1 MSPLTMARLQLI
13 AAAVLFSTG
22 GAAIKAAEFT
32 GWQIAGFRSG
42 IAVLAL
48 LLMTPAAR
56 KGWSPA
62 SALVGLAYAGCL
74 TLFVLANRLTTAA
87 NTIFLQSTAPLY
99 LLVLAPWLLKE
110 PVRRKDIGFM
120 LAVGFGLMLFFVGV
134 ETPAATAPDPVQ
146 GNLLALASGFC
157 WALAVCGLRWLSLGS
172 KGSPLAAVVSGN
184 LTAFL
189 ISLPFAL
196 PVGVHGAGDWGIIVY
211 LGVFQI
217 ALAYIFVT
225 RAINH
230 VPALEASLL
239 LLIEPVLN
247 PIWAWV
253 VHREVPGAWA
263 LLGGAVILAATTAKS
278 WAERRVAA
286 EPA

>member
-1 MSPLTMARLQLI
+1 MSPLTKARLQLI
-13 AAAVLFSTG
+13 AAAALFSTG
-22 GAAIKAAEFT
+22 GAAIKSAEFT
-32 GWQIAGFRSG
+32 GWQIAGLRSG

-48 LLMTPAAR
+48 LLFTPAR
-56 KGWSPA
+56 TGWSLP
-62 SALVGLAYAGCL
+62 SVVVGLAYAGCL

-99 LLVLAPWLLKE
+99 LLILAPWLLKE

-120 LAVGFGLMLFFVGV
+120 LAVGLGLMLFFVGV
-134 ETPAATAPDPVQ
+134 DTPAATAPNPVH

-157 WALAVCGLRWLSLGS
+157 WALAVCGLRWLSVGA

-189 ISLPFAL
+189 ISLPFAWPL
-196 PVGVHGAGDWGIIVY
+196 GGHAVADWAIVIY

-217 ALAYIFVT
+217 ALAYVFVT

-230 VPALEASLL
+230 IPALEASLL
-239 LLIEPVLN
+239 LLLEPVLN

-253 VHREVPGAWA
+253 VHREVPGVWA
-263 LLGGAVILAATTAKS
+263 LLGGAVILGATTAKS